1 MFQPFWENQSQA
13 RAQGIDGYSTVYNIH
28 SSNSR
33 FVRVVNNWGDGSADE
48 PAFVRP
54 AVRRYSL
61 RCFLGYIACERN
73 LFGLPG
79 FEKIASTFCKHLS

>member
-33 FVRVVNNWGDGSADE
+33 FVRVVNNLGGWIGRRTS
-48 PAFVRP
+48 VRST
-54 AVRRYSL
+54 RR
-61 RCFLGYIACERN
+61 
-73 LFGLPG
+73 PQV
-79 FEKIASTFCKHLS
+79 